1 MEGTPHAE
9 RRKAA
14 EVTSHRRVAE
24 CNTKKQILSRWKS
37 RVKNTKEKERK
48 KLRVDGV
55 QGRLSE
61 SFQPT

>member
-24 CNTKKQILSRWKS
+24 CNTKKKTNIKS
-37 RVKNTKEKERK
+37 MEESSEKHKRKGTKEIA
-48 KLRVDGV
+48 
-55 QGRLSE
+55 S
-61 SFQPT
+61 

>member
-24 CNTKKQILSRWKS
+24 CNKKTNIKS
-37 RVKNTKEKERK
+37 MEESSEKHKRKGTKEIA
-48 KLRVDGV
+48 
-55 QGRLSE
+55 S
-61 SFQPT
+61 